1 MKKKTGRIIRGAV
14 AGMTLAAVFLCG
26 CSLPFG
32 AKEAE
37 ETEPEDNSIAVE
49 VQNPEVKNIQNRSNF
64 SATVVAESEVKVIP
78 LVGGEVLE
86 KNFEVGDHVNEGDLL
101 FKIDDETYQ
110 IALKRAE
117 ASVTSAQAGLTSAQ
131 ASLNKSQADANTTR
145 SQAIQNVGEI
155 PYNEQKKNYN
165 VDNAYVTK
173 RKSNNALKDAGDDVD
188 LAKTTLSDLKDA
200 RDAAESAMKTA
211 KAEYEAADPAS
222 KDALYDVY
230 QKTLA
235 TYETAKDK
243 VETAE
248 INVDKAKRAEDNAE
262 MTNILN
268 WEGYGLAE
276 MERDNYNTY
285 EKATTIYGAYASA
298 VGADSSVTSSKA
310 NVTSNAAN
318 VKSAQASLEDAQLNL
333 EHTTV
338 KAPVSGTITAI
349 NVTVHNMAS
358 QQEAA
363 YTIQSDEPCKVVFY
377 VAEETARCIT
387 PGDEAVVTKNG
398 VDYTGKII
406 TVSDTIDSA
415 TGLFKVE
422 ASVVGAGSENL
433 IAGSS
438 VSIETVTRKTDK
450 ALTVPKNSVYYD
462 GDQAF
467 LYTAEG
473 GKAKKVL
480 VTTGLADD
488 ESVEITDGIGPSDK
502 IVVTWSGSLR
512 DGSELKMLDKSNG
525 MSAPAEDSKE
535 AEGSAMVIET
545 PAEKNPSTGDKSE
558 ESTEYT
564 AGAGDI
570 E

>member
-1 MKKKTGRIIRGAV
+1 
-14 AGMTLAAVFLCG
+14 MTLAAVFLCG
-26 CSLPFG
+26 CALPFG

-37 ETEPEDNSIAVE
+37 ESEPEDNSISVE
-49 VQNPEVKNIQNRSNF
+49 VQSPEVKTITNRANF

-101 FKIDDETYQ
+101 FKIDDEPYQ

-165 VDNAYVTK
+165 VDSAYVTK
-173 RKSNNALKDAGDDVD
+173 RKSNNTFKDAKDDVD
-188 LAKTTLSDLKDA
+188 IAKINLSDLEDA

-211 KAEYEAADPAS
+211 KAQYEEADPDAKDAMYEA
-222 KDALYDVY
+222 YE
-230 QKTLA
+230 KTKQ
-235 TYETAKDK
+235 TYETAKSR
-243 VETAE
+243 VESAE
-248 INVDKAKRAEDNAE
+248 INVDKARRAADSAE
-262 MTNILN
+262 MTYVLN
-268 WEGYGLAE
+268 GESYGLAE

-285 EKATTIYGAYASA
+285 EKATTIYGAYAAA
-298 VGADSSVTSSKA
+298 VGADSNVTSSRA
-310 NVTSNAAN
+310 NVTSSAAN
-318 VKSAQASLEDAQLNL
+318 VKSAQAGLEDAQLNL
-333 EHTTV
+333 DHTNV
-338 KAPVSGTITAI
+338 KSPVSGTITAI

-387 PGDEAVVTKNG
+387 PGTDAVVTKNG
-398 VDYTGKII
+398 TDYTAKII
-406 TVSDTIDSA
+406 TVYDTIDSA

-422 ASVVGAGSENL
+422 ASVAGQGSENL

-438 VSIETVTRKTDK
+438 VSIETVTRKADK
-450 ALTVPKNSVYYD
+450 ALTVPINSVYYD

-467 LYTAEG
+467 LYADEG
-473 GKAKKVL
+473 GVAKKIL

-488 ESVEITDGIGPSDK
+488 ESVEIVEGIGPSDK
-502 IVVTWSGSLR
+502 VIVTWNGSLR
-512 DGSELKMLDKSNG
+512 DGSELKTLNEAG
-525 MSAPAEDSKE
+525 GTSAPSGDGKP
-535 AEGSAMVIET
+535 AEGSAMVVES
-545 PAEKNPSTGDKSE
+545 PAVKNPSTGDKTE
-558 ESTEYT
+558 DITEYS